1 MRIVYGL
8 EGVDKEH
15 LIEMYNDAFASKYIT
30 LLENN
35 DTVIRVL
42 RRAYN
47 IDSGIAMLSEDNQ
60 LMGVLS
66 YKEEGKI
73 MFDLSFSSFVKELGW
88 VIGLQ
93 KLLMFWLIF
102 DRKTRKDELYVDRI
116 VVSPEYRSMGVGKQ
130 LLDEM
135 EIYASSKGYQYIG
148 LDVIDENPRALSLYE
163 KIGFVVS
170 MHQKTPKW
178 VSSRIGVTGVSSML
192 KRIGN
197 SSS

>member
-1 MRIVYGL
+1 MKIVYGL

-15 LIEMYNDAFASKYIT
+15 LIEMYSEAFASKYTT
-30 LLENN
+30 LLEDQ

-47 IDSGIAMLSEDNQ
+47 SDSGIAMLSEDNR

-88 VIGLQ
+88 VTGLQ

-102 DRKTRKDELYVDRI
+102 DRKTRKDELYVDHI
-116 VVSPEYRSMGVGKQ
+116 VVSSEYRSTGVSEQ

-135 EIYASSKGYQYIG
+135 ESYALSKGYQYIG
-148 LDVIDENPRALSLYE
+148 LDVIDENPRALRLYE
-163 KIGFVVS
+163 KNGFVVS
-170 MHQKTPKW
+170 MHQKTPQW

-197 SSS
+197 TSS